1 MDGLII
7 WIKKNQMVATIIIAL
22 IAALSGSIY
31 LLNDSSK
38 VLQCNF
44 LPNKIYKKSEPEFF
58 ELKGD
63 KVVACGQNG
72 LGQYWKVSRQSV
84 TSSTISYT
92 CTFGGGAINTYVT
105 VNRYSGKA
113 DLHYGDDYLNSHE
126 GRCAEVSGSF

>member
-7 WIKKNQMVATIIIAL
+7 WVKKNQLVVKVIIAL
-22 IAALSGSIY
+22 IVALFGLMY

-44 LPNKIYKKSEPEFF
+44 LPNQNFKKSKPELF

-63 KVVACGQNG
+63 KIVACGLNG
-72 LGQYWKVSRQSV
+72 LDQYNKVSRQVV

-92 CTFGGGAINTYVT
+92 CTVADMHTHVT

-126 GRCAEVSGSF
+126 GRCVEVSGSF